1 MSLVHLPA
9 RMRPT
14 LPRVSAVLA
23 CTITVAALTACA
35 STPAAH
41 SSPWTEGNQATV
53 DGTVTTVDT
62 APWAYDG
69 NARLVMATQ
78 ARGAVTVSLPARWN
92 LCKAQGIDQAG
103 TLKVGDRV
111 RATGTV
117 DAQGALLVCEQPT
130 HRIERL
136 AN

>member
-1 MSLVHLPA
+1 MTTLFISDLHLDSS
-9 RMRPT
+9 RPDIT
-14 LPRVSAVLA
+14 AQFLEFLA
-23 CTITVAALTACA
+23 T
-35 STPAAH
+35 
-41 SSPWTEGNQATV
+41 
-53 DGTVTTVDT
+53 D
-62 APWAYDG
+62 
-69 NARLVMATQ
+69 

-103 TLKVGDRV
+103 ELKAGDRV

-136 AN
+136 SR